1 MTSIRTT
8 EMEGS
13 AYWYG
18 PKLKSTDDWRRLLSD
33 EEANELLSAISANRG
48 RDIKEINASNFP
60 LPRLSQLLKELAE
73 QVDRGLGLTL
83 LEGVPVQEMDE
94 DDAAMALWGMGQYIG
109 RPQIQDAA
117 QSLLHHVRDKREGG
131 WEENPNRRVYETN
144 SEQAFHTDGGDM
156 VMLLCRRAAK
166 SGGTSRMVSAVT
178 LFNEIIKRAPEL
190 APVVQAPFHVDARG
204 QQLPGRPRCQIHPIF
219 IEHAGR
225 MNVLHKR
232 HYIDT
237 AQRFEEVPALSQEQT
252 RALDL
257 IDEICTDPDV
267 QLNFDMKPGDI
278 QIACNFTILHSRDAF
293 EDFPNLADRRH
304 MLRLWLGLKE
314 GRPLPE
320 VYRETRE
327 YGPLFEIEGRA
338 SQS

>member
-1 MTSIRTT
+1 MNTIRTIK
-8 EMEGS
+8 MKGS

-18 PKLKSTDDWRRLLSD
+18 SKLGATSDWRRQLTD
-33 EEANELLSAISANRG
+33 EEAKELLSAVSANRG
-48 RDIKEINASNFP
+48 RDIMEVNIADFP
-60 LPRLSQLLKELAE
+60 LPRLSQVLKELAE
-73 QVDRGLGLTL
+73 HVDRGLGLTL
-83 LEGVPVQEMDE
+83 LEGIPVQEMDE
-94 DDAAMALWGMGQYIG
+94 DGAAMALWGMGQHVG

-117 QSLLHHVRDKREGG
+117 KSLLHHVRDKRDGG

-144 SEQAFHTDGGDM
+144 SEQVFHTDGGDM
-156 VMLLCRRAAK
+156 VMLLCRRAAM

-204 QQLPGRPRCQIHPIF
+204 QQLPGRPKFQTHPIF

-237 AQRFEEVPALSQEQT
+237 AQRFEEVPALSPDQT

-257 IDEICTDPDV
+257 IDEICNDPDV

-278 QIACNFTILHSRDAF
+278 QMASNFTILHSRDAF
-293 EDFPNLADRRH
+293 EDFPDPAERRH
-304 MLRLWLGLKE
+304 MLRLWLGLE
-314 GRPLPE
+314 DGRPLPE

-338 SQS
+338 S

>member
-1 MTSIRTT
+1 MSDIRTT
-8 EMEGS
+8 EMEDP

-18 PKLKSTDDWRRLLSD
+18 SKLAASKDWRRQLTD
-33 EEANELLSAISANRG
+33 EEVSELLSAVSANRG
-48 RDIKEINASNFP
+48 RDTMEVSIADFP
-60 LPRLSQLLKELAE
+60 LPRLSPVLKGLAAH
-73 QVDRGLGLTL
+73 VDRGLGLAL
-83 LEGVPVQEMDE
+83 IEGVPVYEMDE
-94 DDAAMALWGMGQYIG
+94 DEAALALWGMGQHVG

-117 QSLLHHVRDKREGG
+117 KSLLHHVRDKRDGG

-144 SEQAFHTDGGDM
+144 SEQVFHTDGGDM

-225 MNVLHKR
+225 MNILHKR

-237 AQRFEEVPALSQEQT
+237 AQRFEEVPVLSEEQT

-257 IDEICTDPDV
+257 MDAICTDPDV

-278 QIACNFTILHSRDAF
+278 QMACNFTILHSRDAF

>member
-1 MTSIRTT
+1 MIDIRTT
-8 EMEGS
+8 EMEDP

-18 PKLKSTDDWRRLLSD
+18 SKLAASKDWRRQLTD
-33 EEANELLSAISANRG
+33 EEAGELLSAVSANRG
-48 RDIKEINASNFP
+48 QDTMEVSIADFP
-60 LPRLSQLLKELAE
+60 LPRLSPVLRGLAAH
-73 QVDRGLGLTL
+73 VDRGLGLAL
-83 LEGVPVQEMDE
+83 IEGVPVHEMDE
-94 DDAAMALWGMGQYIG
+94 DEAAMALWGMGQHVG

-117 QSLLHHVRDKREGG
+117 KSLLHHVRDKRKGG

-144 SEQAFHTDGGDM
+144 SEQVFHTDGGDM

-237 AQRFEEVPALSQEQT
+237 AQRFEEVPKLSEEQT

-278 QIACNFTILHSRDAF
+278 QMACNFTILHSRDAF

-338 SQS
+338 SHS

>member
-1 MTSIRTT
+1 MTDIRTT
-8 EMEGS
+8 EMEGP

-18 PKLKSTDDWRRLLSD
+18 SQLAATKDWRRQLTN
-33 EEANELLSAISANRG
+33 EEVGELLSAVSANRG
-48 RDIKEINASNFP
+48 RDTMEVSISDFP
-60 LPRLSQLLKELAE
+60 LPRLSPVLKGLAAH
-73 QVDRGLGLTL
+73 VDRGLGLAL
-83 LEGVPVQEMDE
+83 LEGVPVHEMDE
-94 DDAAMALWGMGQYIG
+94 DEAEIALWGMGQHVG

-117 QSLLHHVRDKREGG
+117 KSLLHHVRDKRDGG
-131 WEENPNRRVYETN
+131 WKENPNRRVYETN
-144 SEQAFHTDGGDM
+144 SEQVFHTDGGDM

-190 APVVQAPFHVDARG
+190 APVVQMPFHVDARG

-237 AQRFEEVPALSQEQT
+237 AQRFEEVPALSEEQT

-257 IDEICTDPDV
+257 IDEICTDPNV

-278 QIACNFTILHSRDAF
+278 QMASNFTILHSRDAF